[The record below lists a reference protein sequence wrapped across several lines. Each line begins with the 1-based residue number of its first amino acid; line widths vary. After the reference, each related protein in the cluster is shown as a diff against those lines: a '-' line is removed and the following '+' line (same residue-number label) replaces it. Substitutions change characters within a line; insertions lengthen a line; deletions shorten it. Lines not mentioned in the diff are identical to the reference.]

1 MSDVPDKRY
10 FSRIS
15 GKYGFKADSLEKVY
29 RLLTVLDRMNGIQE
43 LQDKL
48 ALKGG
53 TAIQG
58 LIFNFRRLSI
68 DIDLNYT
75 GSVDKD
81 KMQEDRRSISNDL
94 SYLFRDLS
102 YRADIPPSKYALDE
116 FNLHYTNCFG
126 GKDRIKLEINFLER
140 LPIAGLIDGSMS
152 HPFEDMGKITVRS
165 YRPEEL
171 FAGKMR
177 ALIVRGSPR
186 DVFDAAQIANSA
198 DTMDMILFK
207 KLALFYLSMHSG
219 DVRKMDA
226 ESVNRVTKKDI
237 ENSLVPLLSR
247 NEDLDFDEMKVDA
260 YELGY
265 TILDLDDSEREYF
278 DRLYDD
284 GEIHQELLFA
294 GMQVTKNISNH
305 PALIWRLRPIG

>member
-1 MSDVPDKRY
+1 MPEVPDKRY

-15 GKYGFKADSLEKVY
+15 GQNRFKADSLEKVY
-29 RLLTVLDRMNGIQE
+29 RLLTVLAGMNGIPE
-43 LQDKL
+43 LQEKL

-58 LIFNFRRLSI
+58 LVFNFRRLSI

-81 KMQEDRRSISNDL
+81 KMQEDRKSISNDL

-102 YRADIPPSKYALDE
+102 YRADVPPSKYALDE

-126 GKDRIKLEINFLER
+126 GKDRIKLEINYLER
-140 LPIAGLIDGSMS
+140 LPVAGVIHGSMF
-152 HPFEDMGKITVRS
+152 HPFEDLGDIVVRS

-186 DVFDAAQIANSA
+186 DVFDACQIANHA
-198 DTMDMILFK
+198 DTLDMVLFK

-226 ESVNRVTKKDI
+226 ESVNRVTDKDI
-237 ENSLVPLLSR
+237 ENSLVPLL
-247 NEDLDFDEMKVDA
+247 
-260 YELGY
+260 
-265 TILDLDDSEREYF
+265 
-278 DRLYDD
+278 
-284 GEIHQELLFA
+284 
-294 GMQVTKNISNH
+294 
-305 PALIWRLRPIG
+305 